1 MNTTAKKPCVSCG
14 VSLNAGAQ
22 FCHACGTPQRA
33 ERKAIPLPLIVLTG
47 FAIVVV
53 VAIVAY
59 NAGRSAA
66 SSDGGAPF
74 ASSMG
79 GATAGAPDI
88 SSLSPREQADR
99 LFEIVM
105 TAHEQGDFDR
115 VSQFASMALQAYDL
129 LGPLDADAHY
139 HVGLM
144 SAITGDAPEALAR
157 VDSIRSTAPNHLLA
171 TMLRNSV
178 AQMQGDS
185 AMVAESQQKFLE
197 DYETEMA
204 TDRLEYQLHE
214 RAIENFKAR
223 VEGTTGGM

>member
-1 MNTTAKKPCVSCG
+1 M
-14 VSLNAGAQ
+14 
-22 FCHACGTPQRA
+22 
-33 ERKAIPLPLIVLTG
+33 PLPVFVLVG
-47 FAIVVV
+47 FVIVVV

-59 NAGRSAA
+59 NAGRSAG
-66 SSDGGAPF
+66 SSSAGGAPL
-74 ASSMG
+74 APGMG
-79 GATAGAPDI
+79 GTPAGAPDI

-105 TAHEQGDFDR
+105 TAHEQGDFGR

-144 SAITGDAPEALAR
+144 SAITGNAPEALAR
-157 VDSIRSTAPNHLLA
+157 VDSIWSTAPNHLLA

-178 AQMQGDS
+178 AQMEGDS
-185 AMVAESQQKFLE
+185 AMVVESQQKFLE
-197 DYETEMA
+197 DYDTEIT

-214 RAIENFKAR
+214 RAIENFRAR